1 MQNAMT
7 WAQLKAYLADAT
19 EEQLSK
25 NVVALIDGEPWE
37 PSCYQIAASNDPDY
51 PNTPY
56 LLFE

>member
-1 MQNAMT
+1 MT
-7 WAQLKAYLADAT
+7 WKQLLEQLQQAS

-25 NVVALIDGEPWE
+25 EVVAIIDGEPWK
-37 PSCYQIAASNDPDY
+37 PSCYQIADKDDPDF